1 MVDTNDCDAL
11 RIVQILLT
19 GLPTLLGCSVEK
31 NLKPKVNYLRNCL
44 GQEELSSALLRLPPL
59 LGYSLEKRIRPRLEQ
74 ILEAGVPGKRITVA
88 ITLKEDSFNVWL
100 TKQEIK
106 YSTIVEYKEVM
117 TGENEDNLETEDK
130 TNRKSKI
137 NSRVIEDGG
146 KIIHWRR

>member
-1 MVDTNDCDAL
+1 MVL
-11 RIVQILLT
+11 QIV
-19 GLPTLLGCSVEK
+19 VEK
-31 NLKPKVNYLRNCL
+31 NLEPKVNYLRDRL

-59 LGYSLEKRIRPRLEQ
+59 LGYSLEKRIRPRLEL

-88 ITLKEDSFNVWL
+88 ITLKEDSFHVWL

-106 YSTIVEYKEVM
+106 YRSIASTTVEYEDEM
-117 TGENEDNLETEDK
+117 TGENEDNSETEDK